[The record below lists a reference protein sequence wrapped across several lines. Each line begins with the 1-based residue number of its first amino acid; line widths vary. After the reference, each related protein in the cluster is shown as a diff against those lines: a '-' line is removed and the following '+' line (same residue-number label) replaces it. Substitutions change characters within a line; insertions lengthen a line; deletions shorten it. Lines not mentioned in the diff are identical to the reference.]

1 VMLAT
6 DDIFWLSGCIFM
18 ALIALLWFARP
29 AGHAAGASG
38 GAH

>member
-1 VMLAT
+1 MLAT

-18 ALIALLWFARP
+18 ALIVLLWFARP
-29 AGHAAGASG
+29 AHAAGASG